1 MIVTKANAS
10 VIAAATT
17 VTYNG
22 ASQTQLAARAGFLA
36 NDLITVTG
44 AASSINAGTYASNL
58 LVGGID
64 FGNYSVAVTN
74 ADLII
79 KPYQLAPA
87 SATVSPGTPVITAA
101 ANSKVYDG
109 SSLATGALA
118 VTGLFGN
125 DVLSISSNAPS
136 FADKNVGTAK
146 TVSFAGVTLAGS
158 ASTLGNYT
166 LGNLGGTL
174 TATANITPKAAS
186 IRATPTSVVY
196 NGAQQSQSNAV
207 VTGFVA
213 GDAITVTGTQVLG
226 QNAGTYSSGI
236 VVTGVDAS
244 NYSISTQNANL
255 VITPYVIPASNS
267 GVTVAP
273 GTPVLTA
280 TANSKVYDA
289 TTAATGSLL
298 VTGLFG
304 SDVLT
309 ATSTSQTYDSKN
321 VGVAKTVSFAGV
333 SLSGN
338 ASTLANY
345 VLANTSTTL
354 TATANIT
361 PASLQLSGVGTPT
374 KVYDGNTAF
383 TLNLA
388 SNALVGVLGNDVVN
402 LPSTGLSAVFSD
414 KNVGTTKSLTLTA
427 PSLALS
433 GADFANYVLT
443 NISNFTGSITPKA
456 ASVTATPATRTY
468 NGAVQ
473 YQASTLAGFI
483 AADVLTVGG
492 MASGRNAG
500 TYMSSLAVNGMD
512 ASNYSITYNNSNLV
526 INPYQ
531 ISPLAPGVTPPAGT
545 PVLTAT
551 ASDKVYDGT
560 SAVNGL
566 LSVTNLFAGDVL
578 SATSQAPAFADANVG
593 SAKTVS
599 FNGVSLL
606 GNAGTLGNYVL
617 SSSANRV
624 TTTASITPASLQVI
638 ANSNG
643 KFVGQADSTGVID
656 TAVGYAGV
664 NYQGFVNGET
674 AGVLGNSPGI
684 SVARLGVGTNET
696 AGTTY
701 AGSLIPTGAS
711 VMGNYAVTYVP
722 GNYTITPTN
731 KVAIQIA
738 NGGQQVYGTSTN
750 NAAVAGVAYE
760 DTSNVIRNLSLQSV
774 SGGLYTYADG
784 AGNTV
789 SFKLTPTGTV
799 QSASGLTA
807 VGNYALQVSDLTVN
821 TSAGLAN
828 TVNVNGEMLVTK
840 AQASVMATA
849 STRTYNGTS
858 QAQAAAVNSGFVVGD
873 DIVVS
878 NAQTTGTNAGTYTS
892 NISVSGADAG
902 NYALTLGNANLVINP
917 YQIVPLAPG
926 ADPSTTPTPGV
937 VSLTATA
944 NNKVYNA
951 TTAAVGSLRLSG
963 LFGGDT
969 LTVISDAPTFADVNV
984 GTGKTVTFS
993 GITLSGSAMSNYTLG
1008 SIGSTV
1014 TTTANVTPAPVTI
1027 ASAGITTKVY
1037 DGTTAAVLNT
1047 GAGTLSGVLG
1057 SDVVKF
1063 NSAGLTAAYNNKNVG
1078 SGKALS
1084 VVAASNALTGA
1095 DSSNYSLV
1103 GLNNFT
1109 GAITP
1114 KSSSV
1119 LASATSK
1126 IYNGASQ
1133 TQDVAAI
1140 TGVLDGDLITVSN
1153 AQATGVNV
1161 GTYASSIAVSGAD
1174 AGNYAFTFGNAN
1186 LVINPYQIVFVA
1198 PGTSPVPSSPTM
1210 MATVDSKI
1218 YDGTVSA
1225 SGRLVLNGLF
1235 GSDVLSITNNAPTFN
1250 DASVGANKTVS
1261 FGGVTLIGNAQT
1273 LANYSLPGQVSF
1285 AASIA
1290 PMLPDAAKTMAIAGM
1305 ERFAGYVTFKAPVL
1319 AFVPLFLS
1327 APNVEINLD
1336 DQKTSEQQEKPAP
1349 LVLSPIVERSV
1360 WSVDVAVPGWSG
1372 DISGQG
1378 LKVSYR

>member
-1 MIVTKANAS
+1 M
-10 VIAAATT
+10 
-17 VTYNG
+17 
-22 ASQTQLAARAGFLA
+22 
-36 NDLITVTG
+36 
-44 AASSINAGTYASNL
+44 
-58 LVGGID
+58 
-64 FGNYSVAVTN
+64 
-74 ADLII
+74 
-79 KPYQLAPA
+79 
-87 SATVSPGTPVITAA
+87 
-101 ANSKVYDG
+101 
-109 SSLATGALA
+109 
-118 VTGLFGN
+118 
-125 DVLSISSNAPS
+125 
-136 FADKNVGTAK
+136 
-146 TVSFAGVTLAGS
+146 
-158 ASTLGNYT
+158 
-166 LGNLGGTL
+166 
-174 TATANITPKAAS
+174 
-186 IRATPTSVVY
+186 
-196 NGAQQSQSNAV
+196 
-207 VTGFVA
+207 
-213 GDAITVTGTQVLG
+213 
-226 QNAGTYSSGI
+226 
-236 VVTGVDAS
+236 
-244 NYSISTQNANL
+244 
-255 VITPYVIPASNS
+255 
-267 GVTVAP
+267 
-273 GTPVLTA
+273 
-280 TANSKVYDA
+280 
-289 TTAATGSLL
+289 
-298 VTGLFG
+298 
-304 SDVLT
+304 
-309 ATSTSQTYDSKN
+309 
-321 VGVAKTVSFAGV
+321 
-333 SLSGN
+333 
-338 ASTLANY
+338 
-345 VLANTSTTL
+345 
-354 TATANIT
+354 
-361 PASLQLSGVGTPT
+361 
-374 KVYDGNTAF
+374 
-383 TLNLA
+383 
-388 SNALVGVLGNDVVN
+388 
-402 LPSTGLSAVFSD
+402 
-414 KNVGTTKSLTLTA
+414 
-427 PSLALS
+427 
-433 GADFANYVLT
+433 
-443 NISNFTGSITPKA
+443 
-456 ASVTATPATRTY
+456 
-468 NGAVQ
+468 
-473 YQASTLAGFI
+473 
-483 AADVLTVGG
+483 
-492 MASGRNAG
+492 
-500 TYMSSLAVNGMD
+500 
-512 ASNYSITYNNSNLV
+512 
-526 INPYQ
+526 
-531 ISPLAPGVTPPAGT
+531 
-545 PVLTAT
+545 LTAT

-750 NAAVAGVAYE
+750 NVAVAGVAYE

-902 NYALTLGNANLVINP
+902 NYAFTFGNANLVINP

-951 TTAAVGSLRLSG
+951 TTTAVGSLRLSG

-1084 VVAASNALTGA
+1084 VVAASNVLTGA

-1133 TQDVAAI
+1133 TQAAASI
-1140 TGVLDGDLITVSN
+1140 TGVLAGDLITVSN

-1210 MATVDSKI
+1210 MAAVDSKI

-1261 FGGVTLIGNAQT
+1261 FGGVTLTGNAQT

-1327 APNVEINLD
+1327 APNVEFNLD